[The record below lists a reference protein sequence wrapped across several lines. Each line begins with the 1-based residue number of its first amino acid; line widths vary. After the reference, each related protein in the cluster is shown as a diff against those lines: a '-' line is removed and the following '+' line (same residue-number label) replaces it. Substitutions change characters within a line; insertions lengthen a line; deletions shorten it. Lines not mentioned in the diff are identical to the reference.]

1 MYAAKVMFNEW
12 VKHPFQEV
20 SARASEE
27 KQTKK
32 KKEGN
37 ENMKRND
44 SQLATEK
51 EAKADKSYSWIADQI
66 YKTI

>member
-1 MYAAKVMFNEW
+1 MYTVKVMFNEW

-37 ENMKRND
+37 EN
-44 SQLATEK
+44 TE
-51 EAKADKSYSWIADQI
+51 EEWQPAGHGEGG
-66 YKTI
+66 